1 MKLSFDAEF
10 TCTQVSKV

>member
-10 TCTQVSKV
+10 TEV